1 MLHINMPPVLLTD
14 LINMFCT
21 YCLVSDLSL
30 CSSSHRSTA
39 VNLSFQ
45 CLFFC
50 VCVCLHACQ
59 CLRLC
64 VSNIVFDMTRGD
76 LPSVFS
82 ILFLSWHVEPRFS
95 VVMVTVVIDSF
106 SVPRRQICL
115 KCFPLLSGLFLLVL
129 YELG

>member
-1 MLHINMPPVLLTD
+1 MLHINMPPMLLSD

-21 YCLVSDLSL
+21 YCLVSDLFTMLKLSPL
-30 CSSSHRSTA
+30 NSSQSVIS
-39 VNLSFQ
+39 VI
-45 CLFFC
+45 FFFF
-50 VCVCLHACQ
+50 LHACQ

-95 VVMVTVVIDSF
+95 VVMVTVVIGSF

-115 KCFPLLSGLFLLVL
+115 KCFPLLSGLFLLVS